1 MTELERMELRFEW
14 YGEEGETLAYKTAR
28 NIDIGDTISLE
39 PAIPRIDIKG
49 VGAGVTVKG
58 LRIII
63 SSQPEYKPSP
73 PFKLSDKVIQLAR
86 EHYNKV
92 APYIGR
98 HILRAVGVNNWEQ
111 LEGKSC
117 WAYFDKKNGKITAIE
132 APDFVEHKGRFD
144 LNNETCARGYHVSE
158 ISYEICQVCQEH
170 TNKNCFVN
178 QQEDS
183 IRKLRGIS

>member
-1 MTELERMELRFEW
+1 MPKIEIHVRIIQCRGRQKTLLLLKRMSVKIHSQNGGFREMTELERMELQFEW

-39 PAIPRIDIKG
+39 PAIPRIDIESD
-49 VGAGVTVKG
+49 GAGVTVKG

-92 APYIGR
+92 APYIGMHFSR
-98 HILRAVGVNNWEQ
+98 MDG
-111 LEGKSC
+111 
-117 WAYFDKKNGKITAIE
+117 
-132 APDFVEHKGRFD
+132 
-144 LNNETCARGYHVSE
+144 
-158 ISYEICQVCQEH
+158 
-170 TNKNCFVN
+170 
-178 QQEDS
+178 
-183 IRKLRGIS
+183 